1 MFKNWGKRRKYVT
14 APKRVDRF
22 KTRQPFL
29 DDTDEESLASTT
41 SVSSESDFQSD
52 SSGSES
58 SDDGARKRTSSAAG
72 SSDSDGRV
80 AARTRRKRSSAGA
93 AALDD
98 SSSSGSDSP
107 PVRKAAQRKRLRLE
121 QRPSDSDA
129 EAEAAERKRDA
140 QAKRKERRD
149 KLLELSRRRKS
160 GAGRRPVRRKPQGS
174 DKTEDVQ
181 DEDEPKPDA
190 KENQEKDSE
199 DDDGGEEDDG
209 PSVVR
214 SSEEERLNDSDSLK
228 DFIVDDNDQKG
239 KEEGEEGPAQ
249 DVLSQL
255 PPEFIT
261 GSQLTHFHVVV
272 KALLINALDDNFLKS
287 LYSGERTK
295 RYAEEMKSS
304 LHYFDERLV
313 LPRLENLK
321 QRSRWKERFKER
333 VECYPEVRITAT
345 GRGHGCEACE
355 LDRNGRYLVRLSGQ
369 LYHSST
375 LQQDQF
381 MPDDVQSFHV
391 GSVCASRAEVY
402 HALKHFKYHLFTS
415 CRTAM
420 EEQSKKL
427 DNKERDEEEPPVK
440 DTVKKVFAVLQE
452 NGWIDKQY
460 ETFQEHLNN
469 ADFFQEEKL
478 D

>member
-93 AALDD
+93 AA
-98 SSSSGSDSP
+98 
-107 PVRKAAQRKRLRLE
+107 
-121 QRPSDSDA
+121 
-129 EAEAAERKRDA
+129 
-140 QAKRKERRD
+140 
-149 KLLELSRRRKS
+149 LELSRRRKS